1 MVIGWERPP
10 ARPVAGP
17 GQVHLWLVDQ
27 SEGGGPEE
35 AAAAVL
41 TAEERAR
48 RDRYRFPR
56 DRRRFALRR
65 SALRGIL
72 SAYLG
77 TPPAEIALVTSARSR
92 PELADPGDPPLRFN
106 VSHSGEIALV
116 GVTRGADLGV
126 DVEMIREMTDRDSVA
141 RQVFSPA
148 ELREYESLAESD
160 RTAGFFNGWTR
171 KEAFL
176 KAQGEGL
183 FGDLAGFDVTLAPGR
198 EPRLLRVGAAPGEER
213 RWRLA
218 AFEPVPG
225 AVGAAA
231 LRADALQLTAWRV
244 GGPA

>member
-1 MVIGWERPP
+1 MVRGWGEPP
-10 ARPVAGP
+10 ARPVAVP
-17 GQVHLWLVDQ
+17 GEVHLWRVDQ
-27 SEGGGPEE
+27 SEAGGSEEE
-35 AAAAVL
+35 ADRVL
-41 TAEERAR
+41 SAEERAR

-77 TPPAEIALVTSARSR
+77 APPAEIVLVPAARSK
-92 PELADPGDPPLRFN
+92 PELAVPGEPPLRFN
-106 VSHSGEIALV
+106 VSHSGEIALI

-126 DVEMIREMTDRDSVA
+126 DVEVVRKLGDRDSVA
-141 RQVFSPA
+141 REVFSPA
-148 ELREYESLAESD
+148 EWKEYEALDERE
-160 RTAGFFNGWTR
+160 RTAAFFNGWTR

-198 EPRLLRVGAAPGEER
+198 EPRLLRVGASPGEEE

-218 AFEPVPG
+218 AFEPAPG
-225 AVGAAA
+225 AVGAVAV
-231 LRADALQLTAWRV
+231 RADALRLTAWARR
-244 GGPA
+244 ALR